1 MIMELPKSN
10 RMVKRT
16 IDLVHLFA
24 ASVWIGG
31 FAVLFVLTLSDGA
44 ALGLSNL
51 DAPVA
56 IDAFRSQFIVPCIPF
71 LMATAVL
78 YGVLTSWGFA
88 KHSWLVAK
96 WVLSIV
102 VIAGFAL
109 LPFSAATVG
118 AMLVCVVTL
127 FALSVF
133 KPGMKKPKKAKA
145 KNMD

>member
-1 MIMELPKSN
+1 MIMELPKAN

-16 IDLVHLFA
+16 IDLAHLFA
-24 ASVWIGG
+24 ASVWLGG
-31 FAVLFVLTLSDGA
+31 FAVLFALTLSDGA

-78 YGVLTSWGFA
+78 YGALTSWGFA

>member
-1 MIMELPKSN
+1 MELPKAS
-10 RMVKRT
+10 RTVKRT

-24 ASVWIGG
+24 ASVWLGG

-44 ALGLSNL
+44 ALGLASL

-78 YGVLTSWGFA
+78 YGVLTSWGIA

-102 VIAGFAL
+102 VIVGFAL
-109 LPFSAATVG
+109 LPFSTATVG
-118 AMLVCVVTL
+118 AMLVCIVAL

-133 KPGMKKPKKAKA
+133 KPGMEKSKKAKA
-145 KNMD
+145 KNLD

>member
-1 MIMELPKSN
+1 MIMELPKAN
-10 RMVKRT
+10 RMAKRT
-16 IDLVHLFA
+16 IGLVHLFA
-24 ASVWIGG
+24 ASVWLGG
-31 FAVLFVLTLSDGA
+31 FAVLFVLALSDGA

-102 VIAGFAL
+102 VIVGFAL
-109 LPFSAATVG
+109 LPFSTATVG
-118 AMLVCVVTL
+118 AMLACVVAL

-133 KPGMKKPKKAKA
+133 KPGMKKSKKAKA

>member
-1 MIMELPKSN
+1 MIMELPKAN

-24 ASVWIGG
+24 ASVWLGG

-51 DAPVA
+51 DTPVA

-96 WVLSIV
+96 WVLGIV

-109 LPFSAATVG
+109 LPFSTATVG

-127 FALSVF
+127 FAPLVF

>member
-1 MIMELPKSN
+1 MELPKAS
-10 RMVKRT
+10 RTVKRT

-24 ASVWIGG
+24 ASVWLGG

-44 ALGLSNL
+44 ALGLASL

-56 IDAFRSQFIVPCIPF
+56 IEAFRSQFIVPCIPF

-96 WVLSIV
+96 WILSIV
-102 VIAGFAL
+102 VIVALHCCRFRRQRWAQCSCAL
-109 LPFSAATVG
+109 LRYLPFRY
-118 AMLVCVVTL
+118 
-127 FALSVF
+127 LSL
-133 KPGMKKPKKAKA
+133 A
-145 KNMD
+145 

>member
-1 MIMELPKSN
+1 MIMELPKAN

-24 ASVWIGG
+24 ASVWLGG
-31 FAVLFVLTLSDGA
+31 FAVLFVLTFSNGA

-51 DAPVA
+51 DTPVA

-96 WVLSIV
+96 WVLGIV

-109 LPFSAATVG
+109 LPFSTATVG

-127 FALSVF
+127 FALLVF
-133 KPGMKKPKKAKA
+133 KPGMKKSKKAKA

>member
-1 MIMELPKSN
+1 MQFPKAN
-10 RMVKRT
+10 RMAKRT

-24 ASVWIGG
+24 ASIWLGG
-31 FAVLFVLTLSDGA
+31 FVVLFVLTLGDGA
-44 ALGLSNL
+44 ALGLTNL

-88 KHSWLVAK
+88 KHGWLVAK
-96 WVLSIV
+96 WVLSVV
-102 VIAGFAL
+102 VIVDFAL
-109 LPFSAATVG
+109 LPFSTATVG
-118 AMLVCVVTL
+118 AMLVCVIAL

-133 KPGMKKPKKAKA
+133 KPGMKKSKKAKA
-145 KNMD
+145 KNID

>member
-1 MIMELPKSN
+1 MIMELPKAN
-10 RMVKRT
+10 RMAKRT

-24 ASVWIGG
+24 ASVWLGG
-31 FAVLFVLTLSDGA
+31 FAVLFVLTLGDGA
-44 ALGLSNL
+44 ALGLASL

-71 LMATAVL
+71 LMATALL

-102 VIAGFAL
+102 VIVGFAL
-109 LPFSAATVG
+109 LPFSTATVG
-118 AMLVCVVTL
+118 SLLVCVVAL

>member
-1 MIMELPKSN
+1 MIMELPKAN

-24 ASVWIGG
+24 ASVWLGG
-31 FAVLFVLTLSDGA
+31 FAGLFVLTLSDGA

-51 DAPVA
+51 DTPVA

-96 WVLSIV
+96 WVLGIV

-109 LPFSAATVG
+109 LPFSTATVG

-127 FALSVF
+127 FALLVF
-133 KPGMKKPKKAKA
+133 KPGMKKSKKAKA

>member
-1 MIMELPKSN
+1 MELPKAS
-10 RMVKRT
+10 RTVKRT
-16 IDLVHLFA
+16 IDLVPLFA
-24 ASVWIGG
+24 ASVWLGG

-44 ALGLSNL
+44 ALGLTSL

-96 WVLSIV
+96 WVAEHCCYCWLC
-102 VIAGFAL
+102 IAAVFDGNGGRNARVRCCAVC
-109 LPFSAATVG
+109 PFGV
-118 AMLVCVVTL
+118 
-127 FALSVF
+127 
-133 KPGMKKPKKAKA
+133 
-145 KNMD
+145 

>member
-1 MIMELPKSN
+1 MIMELPKAN

-24 ASVWIGG
+24 ASVWLGG
-31 FAVLFVLTLSDGA
+31 FAVLFVLTFSNGA

-78 YGVLTSWGFA
+78 YGVLPSWGFA
-88 KHSWLVAK
+88 MHSWLVAK
-96 WVLSIV
+96 WVLNIV

-109 LPFSAATVG
+109 LPFSTATVG
-118 AMLVCVVTL
+118 AMLVCVVAL

-133 KPGMKKPKKAKA
+133 KPGMKKSKKDKA

>member
-1 MIMELPKSN
+1 MIMELPKAS
-10 RMVKRT
+10 RTVKRT

-24 ASVWIGG
+24 ASVWLGG

-44 ALGLSNL
+44 ALGLAGL

-88 KHSWLVAK
+88 KHNWLVAK

-102 VIAGFAL
+102 VIVGFAL
-109 LPFSAATVG
+109 LPLSTATVG
-118 AMLVCVVTL
+118 AMLVCIVAL

-133 KPGMKKPKKAKA
+133 KPGMKKSKKAKA
-145 KNMD
+145 KNLD

>member
-1 MIMELPKSN
+1 MIMELPKAN
-10 RMVKRT
+10 RMAKRT

-24 ASVWIGG
+24 ASVWLGG
-31 FAVLFVLTLSDGA
+31 FAVLFVLTLNDGA

-78 YGVLTSWGFA
+78 YGVLTLWGFA

-109 LPFSAATVG
+109 LPFSTATVG
-118 AMLVCVVTL
+118 AMLVCVIAL
-127 FALSVF
+127 FVLSVF
-133 KPGMKKPKKAKA
+133 KPGMKKSKKAKA

>member
-1 MIMELPKSN
+1 MIMELPKAN

-24 ASVWIGG
+24 ASVWLGG

-51 DAPVA
+51 DTPVA

-96 WVLSIV
+96 WVLGIV

-109 LPFSAATVG
+109 LPFSTATVG

-127 FALSVF
+127 FALLVF
-133 KPGMKKPKKAKA
+133 KPGMKKLKKAKA

>member
-1 MIMELPKSN
+1 MIMELPKAN
-10 RMVKRT
+10 RMAKRT
-16 IDLVHLFA
+16 IDLVRLFA
-24 ASVWIGG
+24 ASVWLGG
-31 FAVLFVLTLSDGA
+31 FAVLFVLTLNDGA

-56 IDAFRSQFIVPCIPF
+56 FDAFRSQFIVPCIPF

-78 YGVLTSWGFA
+78 YGVLTLWGFA

-109 LPFSAATVG
+109 LPFSTATVG
-118 AMLVCVVTL
+118 AMLVCVIAL

-133 KPGMKKPKKAKA
+133 KPGMKKSKKAKA

>member
-1 MIMELPKSN
+1 MEPPEAS

-24 ASVWIGG
+24 ASVWLGG
-31 FAVLFVLTLSDGA
+31 FAVLFALTLSDGA

-78 YGVLTSWGFA
+78 YGALTSWGFA

-102 VIAGFAL
+102 VVGFAL
-109 LPFSAATVG
+109 LPFSTATVG
-118 AMLVCVVTL
+118 AMLACVVAL

-133 KPGMKKPKKAKA
+133 KPGMKKSKKAKA